1 MTIALA
7 PALYIVATPI
17 GNLGDL
23 SARAKQVLAQV
34 DLIAAE
40 DTRHTQKLLTGLG
53 IKTPI
58 ISCHEGNETARLKHL
73 LGRLQQQ
80 DKVALVSDAG
90 TPLISDP
97 GYRLVR
103 AVSEAGIVVCTV
115 PGPSA
120 VIAALSISGL
130 PASRFIFEGFLPAKN
145 RARQERLLQLAPEH
159 RTLIFFEAPHRL
171 SKALADISL
180 IFGADREVVVARELS
195 KLYETVYRGNAGAL
209 AEQAVTDIDMARGE
223 IVVLVRGATEPS
235 VTAAIDQNQLLNV
248 LLQELGPAQ
257 ASRIGNRLTGI
268 AKADLYKKMLAL
280 KTPVD

>member
-1 MTIALA
+1 MITSLA

-23 SARAKQVLAQV
+23 SPRAKQVLEQV

-40 DTRHTQKLLTGLG
+40 DTRHTQKLLTRLG

-80 DKVALVSDAG
+80 GKVALVSDAG
-90 TPLISDP
+90 TPLVSDP

-103 AVSEAGIVVCTV
+103 AVSAVGIAVCTV

-130 PASRFIFEGFLPAKN
+130 PTDRFIFEGFLPEKN
-145 RARQERLLQLAPEH
+145 KARQERLLRLVSEQ

-180 IFGADREVVVARELS
+180 IFGADREVAVARELS
-195 KLYETVYRGNAGAL
+195 KLYETVYRGNAGTL
-209 AEQAVTDIDMARGE
+209 AEQATTDINMTRGE
-223 IVVLVRGATEPS
+223 IVILVRGASEQS
-235 VTAAIDQNQLLNV
+235 ADIDQNQLLNV

-257 ASRIGNRLTGI
+257 ASRIGSRLTGI
-268 AKADLYKKMLAL
+268 AKSNLYQKMLAL
-280 KTPVD
+280 KAPVD